1 MLKQNAALMA
11 RDGHDLSRDRP
22 ENAQMA
28 DVFGHNPKR
37 PSRHENAG
45 GYLGLGTAHD
55 YRGGLHR
62 PAFHQRSEYRSTGE
76 LSGFVHI
83 ASSWGTIA
91 MLSVDQ
97 FLRLMCVPAVIFA
110 FMVASQISAA
120 VNPPPMVAMGSE

>member
-1 MLKQNAALMA
+1 MA

-22 ENAQMA
+22 EIAQIA

-37 PSRHENAG
+37 FCGHENTGRHLRPGA
-45 GYLGLGTAHD
+45 AHD
-55 YRGGLHR
+55 QWGGLHG

-76 LSGFVHI
+76 LSGFVGI

-97 FLRLMCVPAVIFA
+97 FLRLMCVPAVVFA
-110 FMVASQISAA
+110 LLVASQISAA
-120 VNPPPMVAMGSE
+120 MSPSPTAAVRSE